1 MIAADASDLLEPQLA
16 DEHLHSF
23 LPVLLEHASAQGWL
37 TYPVLAKCAAVGRP
51 WYTAAIGAITALRCL
66 DFNVSE
72 PNVVLD
78 CWDDVVLHSL
88 SRVAGSCSTNLRVI
102 DLRACKPMT
111 TCGIEQLLDSVY
123 NVCTGIVEIDV
134 TGFDD
139 CLVIHGTAVC
149 SRQKLG
155 CSTPAALHSTL
166 RSFNDGKR
174 VDYAELC
181 CWLCDGPGPHLVC
194 QNQLMPSE
202 ASLRSAVERGAAWD
216 VALLLGVVFSRHCMK
231 FSEQTNRQESH
242 LTQREFHAD
251 SFPALHVVLED
262 LSSARDSSKRSGRSM
277 VGLEMVRV
285 LIQGNANVNAANC
298 RGQTPLME
306 ACSASSRSGGGSG
319 GGGAGE
325 ECPDVDA
332 TGDGGRAVLVQ
343 LLVEHGANVHAV
355 RLDGASALALAIGAG
370 AEERLVRILR
380 TCTRPEDTHQ
390 SLDPF
395 CRDRGHDL
403 SVFERLVRGFLE
415 PEALQVWLLAGAS
428 PRGLAGEIGA
438 LLSLS
443 DQTVGGVDVKERLRH
458 VRAFLERHRVLLSDV
473 HRWPVTHTVQQLA
486 SQEPNG
492 VFGCAGSFRGMVEW
506 LNKAE
511 MPHACRWVLEA
522 GVQVASV
529 SCGKKAGGDVG
540 HWVAR
545 AQRAEVV
552 VCDAETGFER
562 QRLRGHGG
570 WVGVVLFAPGPGE
583 LLASGSEDTSVRLW
597 RTCGQPNRGHCGGL
611 EHAQCG
617 REFCLA
623 GLCEGHLGAVLTLTF
638 VHDGRLLASAGS
650 DQTIR

>member
-1 MIAADASDLLEPQLA
+1 MIAAGASDDLEPQLA

-37 TYPVLAKCAAVGRP
+37 TYPVLAKCAAVNRP
-51 WYTAAIGAITALRCL
+51 WYTAAVGAITALRCL

-88 SRVAGSCSTNLRVI
+88 SRVAGTSSTNLRVI
-102 DLRACKPMT
+102 DLRACKSMT
-111 TCGIEQLLDSVY
+111 PCGIEQLLDTVC

-134 TGFDD
+134 TDFDD
-139 CLVIHGTAVC
+139 RLVIRGTAVC
-149 SRQKLG
+149 SRQKFG
-155 CSTPAALHSTL
+155 CLTPAALHSIL
-166 RSFNDGKR
+166 LSFNDGKR

-181 CWLCDGPGPHLVC
+181 CWLCDGPGPHLIC
-194 QNQLMPSE
+194 QNQLMPRE
-202 ASLRSAVERGAAWD
+202 ASLRTAVERGAAWD
-216 VALLLGVVFSRHCMK
+216 VALLLSVVFSRHCMK

-251 SFPALHVVLED
+251 SFLALHVVLED
-262 LSSARDSSKRSGRSM
+262 LSTAKDSSKRSGRSM
-277 VGLEMVRV
+277 VEPDVEMVRV
-285 LIQGNANVNAANC
+285 LIQGNADVNAANC

-306 ACSASSRSGGGSG
+306 ACSGSSRCGGGLG
-319 GGGAGE
+319 GERAGE

-370 AEERLVRILR
+370 AEERLVRVLM

-390 SLDPF
+390 SLDPY
-395 CRDRGHDL
+395 CRGHDL
-403 SVFERLVRGFLE
+403 SIFERLARRLLE
-415 PEALQVWLLAGAS
+415 PEALQAWLLAGAS

-443 DQTVGGVDVKERLRH
+443 DQTVGGVDVKERLHH
-458 VRAFLERHRVLLSDV
+458 VRAFLERHRVLLSDAR
-473 HRWPVTHTVQQLA
+473 RWPVKHAVQQLA

-492 VFGCAGSFRGMVEW
+492 VFGCAGSFQGMVEW

-511 MPHACRWVLEA
+511 VPHACRWVLEA

-529 SCGKKAGGDVG
+529 SCGKKAGQEVG

-562 QRLRGHGG
+562 LRLRGHAG
-570 WVGVVLFAPGPGE
+570 WVGVVQFAPGG
-583 LLASGSEDTSVRLW
+583 LLASGSEDTTIRLW
-597 RTCGQPNRGHCGGL
+597 VDEPHSN
-611 EHAQCG
+611 
-617 REFCLA
+617 FCLA